1 MTLKLKKGLDLAL
14 EGAVGPDSTV
24 KNVEPVTCAVVPDD
38 FPGFTPKL
46 DVKEG
51 VPPFSALESA
61 IVVLFY
67 RYSACLAREVPS
79 AHV

>member
-1 MTLKLKKGLDLAL
+1 MLPL
-14 EGAVGPDSTV
+14 EKSFCVCLSV
-24 KNVEPVTCAVVPDD
+24 
-38 FPGFTPKL
+38 L
-46 DVKEG
+46 L
-51 VPPFSALESA
+51 PPFSALESA